1 MMSEFNF
8 NENKERNIIPFE
20 DENGNK
26 VNFEVIDAFK
36 MDGSEYVALL
46 PADDDDYDTEVF
58 IMRIEKE
65 GEDDVLVYIEND
77 EELDDAFEMF
87 KDRMGDEYDFLD

>member
-1 MMSEFNF
+1 MSDFNL
-8 NENKERNIIPFE
+8 NENNEGKIIPFV

-26 VNFEVIDAFK
+26 VNFEMIDAFK
-36 MDGSEYVALL
+36 MEDNEYVALL
-46 PADDDDYDTEVF
+46 PADEDEYDTEVF

-65 GEDDVLVYIEND
+65 GDDDVLVYIEND

>member
-1 MMSEFNF
+1 MNEFNL
-8 NENKERNIIPFE
+8 NENNEGKIIPFV

-26 VNFEVIDAFK
+26 VNFEMIDAFK
-36 MDGSEYVALL
+36 MEGSEYVALL

-65 GEDDVLVYIEND
+65 GEDDVLVYIED
-77 EELDDAFEMF
+77 EDELDDAFEMF

>member
-1 MMSEFNF
+1 MSEFNF
-8 NENKERNIIPFE
+8 NENKEGNIIPFE

>member
-1 MMSEFNF
+1 MSEFNF
-8 NENKERNIIPFE
+8 NENKEGNIIPFE

-65 GEDDVLVYIEND
+65 GDDDVLVYIEND

>member
-1 MMSEFNF
+1 MSEFNF
-8 NENKERNIIPFE
+8 NENKEGNIIPFE
-20 DENGNK
+20 DENGNE

>member
-1 MMSEFNF
+1 MSEFNF
-8 NENKERNIIPFE
+8 NENKEGNIIPFE
-20 DENGNK
+20 DEHGNK

-65 GEDDVLVYIEND
+65 GDDDVLVYIEND

>member
-1 MMSEFNF
+1 MSEFNF
-8 NENKERNIIPFE
+8 NENKEGNIIPFE

-65 GEDDVLVYIEND
+65 GDDDGLVYIEND

>member
-1 MMSEFNF
+1 MSEFNF
-8 NENKERNIIPFE
+8 NENKEENIIPFE

-65 GEDDVLVYIEND
+65 GDDDVLVYIEND

>member
-1 MMSEFNF
+1 MNEFNL
-8 NENKERNIIPFE
+8 NENNEGKIIPFV

-26 VNFEVIDAFK
+26 VNFEMIDAFK
-36 MDGSEYVALL
+36 MEGSEYVALL

-65 GEDDVLVYIEND
+65 GEDDVLVYIED
-77 EELDDAFEMF
+77 EEELDDAFEMF

>member
-1 MMSEFNF
+1 MNEFNL
-8 NENKERNIIPFE
+8 NENNEGKIIPFV
-20 DENGNK
+20 DEIGNK
-26 VNFEVIDAFK
+26 VNFEMIDAFK
-36 MDGSEYVALL
+36 MEGSEYVALL

-65 GEDDVLVYIEND
+65 GDDDVLVYIED
-77 EELDDAFEMF
+77 EEELDDAFEMF

>member
-1 MMSEFNF
+1 MSEFNF
-8 NENKERNIIPFE
+8 NENKEGNIIPFE

-87 KDRMGDEYDFLD
+87 KDRMGDEYEFES

>member
-1 MMSEFNF
+1 MSEFNF
-8 NENKERNIIPFE
+8 NENKEGNIIPFE

-65 GEDDVLVYIEND
+65 GEDDVMVYIEND

>member
-1 MMSEFNF
+1 MSEFNF
-8 NENKERNIIPFE
+8 NENKEGNIIPFE

-58 IMRIEKE
+58 IMRIKKRARTTLNTS
-65 GEDDVLVYIEND
+65 VS
-77 EELDDAFEMF
+77 
-87 KDRMGDEYDFLD
+87 

>member
-1 MMSEFNF
+1 MSEFNF
-8 NENKERNIIPFE
+8 NENSEGKIIPFV

-26 VNFEVIDAFK
+26 INFEMIDAFK
-36 MDGSEYVALL
+36 MEGSEYVALL
-46 PADDDDYDTEVF
+46 PADDDEYDTEVF

>member
-1 MMSEFNF
+1 MSEFDF
-8 NENKERNIIPFE
+8 NDNKEGKVIPFV

-26 VNFEVIDAFK
+26 VNFEMIDAFK
-36 MDGSEYVALL
+36 MEGNEYVALIN
-46 PADDDDYDTEVF
+46 ADDDEYDTDVF

-65 GEDDVLVYIEND
+65 GDEDVLVYIED
-77 EELDDAFEMF
+77 DSELDGAFDVF

>member
-1 MMSEFNF
+1 MSEFNF

-26 VNFEVIDAFK
+26 VDFEVIDAFK

>member
-1 MMSEFNF
+1 MSEFNF
-8 NENKERNIIPFE
+8 NENKEGNIIPFE

-46 PADDDDYDTEVF
+46 PADDD
-58 IMRIEKE
+58 
-65 GEDDVLVYIEND
+65 VLVYIEND

>member
-1 MMSEFNF
+1 MSEFNF
-8 NENKERNIIPFE
+8 NENKEGNIIPFE

-65 GEDDVLVYIEND
+65 GDDDVLVYIEND

-87 KDRMGDEYDFLD
+87 KGRRIRLS

>member
-1 MMSEFNF
+1 MSEFDYND
-8 NENKERNIIPFE
+8 NKEGKVIPFV

-26 VNFEVIDAFK
+26 VNFEMIDAFK
-36 MDGSEYVALL
+36 MEGNEYVALIN
-46 PADDDDYDTEVF
+46 ADDDEYDTDVF

-65 GEDDVLVYIEND
+65 GDEDVLVYIED
-77 EELDDAFEMF
+77 DSELDGAFDVF

>member
-1 MMSEFNF
+1 MNEFNL
-8 NENKERNIIPFE
+8 NENNEGKIIPFV

-26 VNFEVIDAFK
+26 VNFEMIDAFK
-36 MDGSEYVALL
+36 MEGSEYVALL

-58 IMRIEKE
+58 RMRLEKE
-65 GEDDVLVYIEND
+65 GEDDVLVYIED
-77 EELDDAFEMF
+77 EDELDDAFEMF

>member
-1 MMSEFNF
+1 MSEFNF
-8 NENKERNIIPFE
+8 NENKEGNIIPFE
-20 DENGNK
+20 DENGNE

-65 GEDDVLVYIEND
+65 GDDDVLVYIEND

>member
-1 MMSEFNF
+1 MY
-8 NENKERNIIPFE
+8 KRQ
-20 DENGNK
+20 
-26 VNFEVIDAFK
+26 
-36 MDGSEYVALL
+36 ALL

-87 KDRMGDEYDFLD
+87 KDRMGDEYDFLDWYFIGGV

>member
-1 MMSEFNF
+1 MSEFDF
-8 NENKERNIIPFE
+8 NDNKEGKVIPFV

-26 VNFEVIDAFK
+26 VNFEMIDAFK
-36 MDGSEYVALL
+36 MEGNEYVALIN
-46 PADDDDYDTEVF
+46 ADEDEYDTDVF

-65 GEDDVLVYIEND
+65 GDEDVLVYIED
-77 EELDDAFEMF
+77 DSELDGAFDVF

>member
-1 MMSEFNF
+1 MSEFNF
-8 NENKERNIIPFE
+8 NENKEGNIIPLE

-65 GEDDVLVYIEND
+65 GDDDVLVYIEND

>member
-1 MMSEFNF
+1 MSEFNF
-8 NENKERNIIPFE
+8 NENKEGNIIPFE

-46 PADDDDYDTEVF
+46 PADGNDYDTEVF

-65 GEDDVLVYIEND
+65 GDDDVLVYIEND

>member
-1 MMSEFNF
+1 MNEFNLKEN
-8 NENKERNIIPFE
+8 NEGKIIPFV

-26 VNFEVIDAFK
+26 VNFEMIDAFK
-36 MDGSEYVALL
+36 MEGSEYVALL

-65 GEDDVLVYIEND
+65 GEDDVLVYIED
-77 EELDDAFEMF
+77 EDELDDAFEMF

>member
-1 MMSEFNF
+1 MNEFNL
-8 NENKERNIIPFE
+8 NENNDGKIIPFV

-26 VNFEVIDAFK
+26 VNFEMIDAFK
-36 MDGSEYVALL
+36 MEGSEYVALL

-65 GEDDVLVYIEND
+65 GDDDVLVYIED
-77 EELDDAFEMF
+77 EEELDDAFEMF

>member
-1 MMSEFNF
+1 MNEFNL
-8 NENKERNIIPFE
+8 NENNDGKIIPFV

-26 VNFEVIDAFK
+26 VNFEMIDAFK
-36 MDGSEYVALL
+36 MEGSEYVALL

-65 GEDDVLVYIEND
+65 GEDDVLVYIED
-77 EELDDAFEMF
+77 EDELDDAFEMF

>member
-1 MMSEFNF
+1 MSEFNF
-8 NENKERNIIPFE
+8 NENKEGNIIPFE

-77 EELDDAFEMF
+77 EELDDAFEMV

>member
-1 MMSEFNF
+1 MSEFNF

>member
-1 MMSEFNF
+1 MSEFNF
-8 NENKERNIIPFE
+8 NDNKEGKVIPFV

-26 VNFEVIDAFK
+26 VNFEMIDAFK
-36 MDGSEYVALL
+36 MEGNEYVALIN
-46 PADDDDYDTEVF
+46 ADDDEYDTDVF

-65 GEDDVLVYIEND
+65 GDEDVLVYIED
-77 EELDDAFEMF
+77 DSELDGAFDVF

>member
-1 MMSEFNF
+1 MNEFNF
-8 NENKERNIIPFE
+8 NENKEGNIIPFE

>member
-1 MMSEFNF
+1 MSEFNF
-8 NENKERNIIPFE
+8 NENKEGNIIPFE

-46 PADDDDYDTEVF
+46 PAADDDYDTEVF

>member
-1 MMSEFNF
+1 MNEFNL
-8 NENKERNIIPFE
+8 NENNEGKIIPFV

-26 VNFEVIDAFK
+26 VNFEMIDAFK
-36 MDGSEYVALL
+36 MEGSEYVALL

-65 GEDDVLVYIEND
+65 GDDDVLVYIED
-77 EELDDAFEMF
+77 EDELDDAFEMF

>member
-1 MMSEFNF
+1 MSEFNF
-8 NENKERNIIPFE
+8 NENKEGNIIPFE

-65 GEDDVLVYIEND
+65 DEDDVLVYIEND

>member
-1 MMSEFNF
+1 M
-8 NENKERNIIPFE
+8 
-20 DENGNK
+20 
-26 VNFEVIDAFK
+26 NFEVIDAFK

-65 GEDDVLVYIEND
+65 GDDDVLVYIEND